1 MAATPSGVV
10 LSIDQ
15 VATPEQLA
23 HIGKLAS
30 ELVNEGDR
38 VGLGSGRAA
47 LSFVREL
54 GARVADGLT
63 VVGVPTSLATEKLA
77 LELGIPLAKLDDVA
91 QIDIAV
97 DGADEVAP
105 GMVLSKG
112 GGGNLL
118 REKITESIAKRL
130 VIVVGEEKVVPRLG
144 ANFPVFLEVIEFGR
158 AAVTRALTELGA
170 TVTQRM
176 DDSGAPFR
184 TDDGNPYLHV
194 VLPQNLLEDPRAL
207 DTQLRA
213 LPGVIETGIFVG
225 MATEVF
231 IAKVDGSVE
240 HRTA

>member
-1 MAATPSGVV
+1 MPRSSKIGGVISARSSATQRCLQPQPRRQAATCQPACRHGTVMSATPSGVA
-10 LSIDQ
+10 LSTDR

-30 ELVNEGDR
+30 ELVNDGDR

-54 GARVADGLT
+54 GARVASGGLT
-63 VVGVPTSLATEKLA
+63 ITGVPTSLATEKLA
-77 LELGIPLAKLDDVA
+77 LELGITLAKLDEVE

-105 GMVLSKG
+105 GMALSKG

-144 ANFPVFLEVIEFGR
+144 TNFPVFMEVIEFGR
-158 AAVTRALTELGA
+158 AAI
-170 TVTQRM
+170 M
-176 DDSGAPFR
+176 
-184 TDDGNPYLHV
+184 
-194 VLPQNLLEDPRAL
+194 RAL
-207 DTQLRA
+207 DGMGMRNGLVPRFHTESDHFTK
-213 LPGVIETGIFVG
+213 PGSGQ
-225 MATEVF
+225 
-231 IAKVDGSVE
+231 
-240 HRTA
+240 RL

>member
-1 MAATPSGVV
+1 MN
-10 LSIDQ
+10 D
-15 VATPEQLA
+15 
-23 HIGKLAS
+23 
-30 ELVNEGDR
+30 GDC

-54 GARVADGLT
+54 GARVASGLT
-63 VVGVPTSLATEKLA
+63 ITGVPTSLATEKLA
-77 LELGIPLAKLDDVA
+77 LELGIPLAKLDDVT

-144 ANFPVFLEVIEFGR
+144 TNFPVFLEVIEFGR
-158 AAVTRALTELGA
+158 AAVTRALADMGG

-176 DDSGAPFR
+176 DVSGAAFH

-194 VLPQNLLEDPRAL
+194 ALPPEALADPVAL

-213 LPGVIETGIFVG
+213 LPGVVETGIFVG
-225 MATEVF
+225 MVRAIILSASFVALPE
-231 IAKVDGSVE
+231 
-240 HRTA
+240 TALSMTLCM

>member
-91 QIDIAV
+91 QTT
-97 DGADEVAP
+97 
-105 GMVLSKG
+105 
-112 GGGNLL
+112 L
-118 REKITESIAKRL
+118 RSMARMRL
-130 VIVVGEEKVVPRLG
+130 RPAWCLV
-144 ANFPVFLEVIEFGR
+144 R
-158 AAVTRALTELGA
+158 AAAVISCARRSLSPS
-170 TVTQRM
+170 Q
-176 DDSGAPFR
+176 SGW
-184 TDDGNPYLHV
+184 
-194 VLPQNLLEDPRAL
+194 
-207 DTQLRA
+207 
-213 LPGVIETGIFVG
+213 
-225 MATEVF
+225 
-231 IAKVDGSVE
+231 
-240 HRTA
+240 